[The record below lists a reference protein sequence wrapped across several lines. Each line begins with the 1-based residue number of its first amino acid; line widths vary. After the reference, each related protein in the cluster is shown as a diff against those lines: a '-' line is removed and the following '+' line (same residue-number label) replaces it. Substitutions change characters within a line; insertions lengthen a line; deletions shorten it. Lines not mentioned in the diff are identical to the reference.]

1 MIKLYKD
8 TVYKLLVWLSV
19 IPVLVIILIGSLLL
33 WKSPILL
40 LDKLNS
46 ILDDAL

>member
-1 MIKLYKD
+1 MIKLYKG
-8 TVYKLLVWLSV
+8 TVYKLLAWLSV
-19 IPVLVIILIGSLLL
+19 IPMLVIILIGSLLL

-46 ILDDAL
+46 ILGEVL